1 MEGMALGSRFS
12 LSAACKKQ
20 QPGVTARGNLND
32 ACTRWFRVGTRQ
44 RQLEGEKLFVSDF
57 HAIYANSSLQ
67 SPNLSIR
74 GRHRKSEGVIYVCP
88 LSR

>member
-32 ACTRWFRVGTRQ
+32 EVLVRVG
-44 RQLEGEKLFVSDF
+44 LG
-57 HAIYANSSLQ
+57 
-67 SPNLSIR
+67 
-74 GRHRKSEGVIYVCP
+74 
-88 LSR
+88 